1 MLLGIGLAMLAVLI
15 VVTVF
20 APLIAPFDPS
30 ATSPNSLA
38 GPSARHWLGT
48 DSIGRDVLS
57 RLIVGGRTTLLITGM
72 AVSMALA
79 AGLVLGLLSGYL
91 GGLVD
96 EIIMRVLDVVFA
108 FPVFLLAIAVV
119 AALGPTVPN
128 LILTIAIVYTPAMA
142 RVVRG
147 PVLSVKQWDHVE
159 AARSVGV
166 GEFRLVLRHVLPM
179 VVSPIVVATSLTLS
193 QTIFTVTA
201 LSFLGLGP
209 PPPDPNWGGMLSEA
223 RQFMELAPLTVV
235 GPAAAIVF
243 ATLTFIVL
251 ANGLREVLDVGS
263 GAIERTGTHPER
275 AQSDRAHR
283 DTARRQSKPC
293 GASPSTSAPARPSAS
308 SGNPAAARA

>member
-1 MLLGIGLAMLAVLI
+1 MTEPHPRKGGQALVSIGLLMLAAMV

-20 APLIAPFDPS
+20 GVQIAPYDPS
-30 ATSPNSLA
+30 LTSPDSLA
-38 GPSARHWLGT
+38 GPSAAHWLGT

-57 RLIVGGRTTLLITGM
+57 RLITGGRTTLLITFI
-72 AVSMALA
+72 AVTVAVVG
-79 AGLVLGLLSGYL
+79 GLVLGLFSGYV
-91 GGLVD
+91 GGVVD
-96 EIIMRVLDVVFA
+96 QAIMRVLDVVFA
-108 FPVFLLAIAVV
+108 FPVFLLAVAVV

-128 LILTIAIVYTPAMA
+128 LILTIAVVYTPRLA

-147 PVLSVKQWDHVE
+147 PVLSVKRWDHVE

-166 GEFRLVLRHVLPM
+166 GEFSIAVRHVLPL
-179 VVSPIVVATSLTLS
+179 VVSPILVETSLTLA

-223 RQFMELAPLTVV
+223 RQFMELAPLTVI

-251 ANGLREVLDVGS
+251 ANGLRELLDVGS
-263 GAIERTGTHPER
+263 R
-275 AQSDRAHR
+275 
-283 DTARRQSKPC
+283 
-293 GASPSTSAPARPSAS
+293 
-308 SGNPAAARA
+308 

>member
-1 MLLGIGLAMLAVLI
+1 MQEKVAMPAGATASGRRPRITQGGVLLGLGLAMLATMLI
-15 VVTVF
+15 VTIF
-20 APLIAPFDPS
+20 ASLIAPFDPS
-30 ATSPNSLA
+30 VTSPDSLA
-38 GPSARHWLGT
+38 GASARHWLGT

-57 RLIVGGRTTLLITGM
+57 RLIVGGRTTLLITVS
-72 AVSMALA
+72 AVLIALV

-91 GGLVD
+91 GGIVD
-96 EIIMRVLDVVFA
+96 EVIMRILDVVFA
-108 FPVFLLAIAVV
+108 FPVLLLAIAVV

-142 RVVRG
+142 RVVRA

-166 GEFRLVLRHVLPM
+166 SEIRLVLRHVLPI
-179 VVSPIVVATSLTLS
+179 VISPIVVATSLTLS

-223 RQFMELAPLTVV
+223 RQFMELAPLTVI

-251 ANGLREVLDVGS
+251 ANGLREVLDVGNL
-263 GAIERTGTHPER
+263 R
-275 AQSDRAHR
+275 
-283 DTARRQSKPC
+283 
-293 GASPSTSAPARPSAS
+293 
-308 SGNPAAARA
+308 

>member
-1 MLLGIGLAMLAVLI
+1 MSDALPLVDGARESARPSPARRLRPARGRALLGLGTTMLTVLV
-15 VVTVF
+15 VVTAL
-20 APLIAPFDPS
+20 APLLAPHDPS
-30 ATSPNSLA
+30 ATSPDALA

-57 RLIVGGRTTLLITGM
+57 RLIVGGRTTLMITFV
-72 AVSMALA
+72 AVHLALL

-91 GGLVD
+91 GGAVD
-96 EIIMRVLDVVFA
+96 EIVMRALDVVFA
-108 FPVFLLAIAVV
+108 FPVFLLAVAVV

-128 LILTIAIVYTPAMA
+128 LVLTIAIVYTPAMA

-166 GEFRLVLRHVLPM
+166 GEIGLVMRHVLPL
-179 VVSPIVVATSLTLS
+179 VVSPVLVATSLTLA

-223 RQFMELAPLTVV
+223 RQFMELAPLTVL

-251 ANGLREVLDVGS
+251 ANGLRERLDVGS
-263 GAIERTGTHPER
+263 GR
-275 AQSDRAHR
+275 
-283 DTARRQSKPC
+283 
-293 GASPSTSAPARPSAS
+293 
-308 SGNPAAARA
+308 

>member
-1 MLLGIGLAMLAVLI
+1 VSDAARTAGQAAARADPPKARRLRPTNGQVLVGIGLSMLAIMI
-15 VVTVF
+15 VVTAL
-20 APLIAPFDPS
+20 APFIAPYDPS
-30 ATSPNSLA
+30 VTSPNSLDPPGA
-38 GPSARHWLGT
+38 SHWLGT

-57 RLIVGGRTTLLITGM
+57 RLIVGGRTTLLITGV
-72 AVSMALA
+72 AVFLALA
-79 AGLVLGLLSGYL
+79 AGLALGLSAGYL
-91 GGLVD
+91 GGVVD
-96 EIIMRVLDVVFA
+96 EIIMRILDVVFA

-166 GEFRLVLRHVLPM
+166 GEFRLVMRHVLPM

-193 QTIFTVTA
+193 QSIFTVTA

-223 RQFMELAPLTVV
+223 RQFMELAPLTVI

-251 ANGLREVLDVGS
+251 ANGLREVLDTGS
-263 GAIERTGTHPER
+263 GR
-275 AQSDRAHR
+275 
-283 DTARRQSKPC
+283 
-293 GASPSTSAPARPSAS
+293 
-308 SGNPAAARA
+308 

>member
-1 MLLGIGLAMLAVLI
+1 M
-15 VVTVF
+15 
-20 APLIAPFDPS
+20 PP
-30 ATSPNSLA
+30 
-38 GPSARHWLGT
+38 
-48 DSIGRDVLS
+48 
-57 RLIVGGRTTLLITGM
+57 
-72 AVSMALA
+72 
-79 AGLVLGLLSGYL
+79 GLVLGLLSGYL
-91 GGLVD
+91 GGIVD

-166 GEFRLVLRHVLPM
+166 SELRLVLRHVLPM
-179 VVSPIVVATSLTLS
+179 VISPIVVATSLTLS

-235 GPAAAIVF
+235 GPRDRHRLCDADLHRAGERPARS
-243 ATLTFIVL
+243 ARRGEL
-251 ANGLREVLDVGS
+251 ALS
-263 GAIERTGTHPER
+263 GPIPILSSAEPH
-275 AQSDRAHR
+275 RAHR
-283 DTARRQSKPC
+283 HAQGDGPGREGNLLRYRAR
-293 GASPSTSAPARPSAS
+293 ARPSGS
-308 SGNPAAARA
+308 SGNRAAARA

>member
-1 MLLGIGLAMLAVLI
+1 MSDTAGAMADAAERMVPTERKRSRPTNGQVLLALGLAMLAILS
-15 VVTVF
+15 VVTAL
-20 APLIAPFDPS
+20 APWIAPFDPS

-57 RLIVGGRTTLLITGM
+57 RLIVGGRTTLLITVV
-72 AVSMALA
+72 AVSLALA
-79 AGLVLGLLSGYL
+79 SGLALGLLSGYL

-96 EIIMRVLDVVFA
+96 DIIMRILDVVFA
-108 FPVFLLAIAVV
+108 FPVFLLAVAVV

-128 LILTIAIVYTPAMA
+128 LILTIAIVYTPTMA

-147 PVLSVKQWDHVE
+147 PVLSVKRWDHVE
-159 AARSVGV
+159 AARSIGV
-166 GEFRLVLRHVLPM
+166 GEVRLVLRHVLPM

-193 QTIFTVTA
+193 HTIFTVTA

-223 RQFMELAPLTVV
+223 RQFMELAPLTVI

-251 ANGLREVLDVGS
+251 ANGLREFLDVGS
-263 GAIERTGTHPER
+263 GR
-275 AQSDRAHR
+275 
-283 DTARRQSKPC
+283 
-293 GASPSTSAPARPSAS
+293 
-308 SGNPAAARA
+308 

>member
-1 MLLGIGLAMLAVLI
+1 MSERRRSGGGALLALGALMLAVM
-15 VVTVF
+15 VAATVF
-20 APLIAPFDPS
+20 GDLIAPYNPS
-30 ATSPNSLA
+30 ATSPDSLA
-38 GPSARHWLGT
+38 GPSAAHWLGT

-57 RLIVGGRTTLLITGM
+57 RLIIGGRTTLFITFV
-72 AVSMALA
+72 AVSFAQVGGIA
-79 AGLVLGLLSGYL
+79 LGLFSGYV

-96 EIIMRVLDVVFA
+96 QVIMRILDVVFA

-128 LILTIAIVYTPAMA
+128 LILTIAVVYTPRVA

-147 PVLSVKQWDHVE
+147 PVLSVKRWDHVE

-166 GEFRLVLRHVLPM
+166 GEFSIATRHVLPL
-179 VVSPIVVATSLTLS
+179 VVSPILVEASLTLA

-235 GPAAAIVF
+235 GPAVAIVY

-251 ANGLREVLDVGS
+251 ANGLRERLDVAG
-263 GAIERTGTHPER
+263 R
-275 AQSDRAHR
+275 
-283 DTARRQSKPC
+283 
-293 GASPSTSAPARPSAS
+293 
-308 SGNPAAARA
+308 